1 MSIQKPFLILLI
13 SLALAPLR
21 VAIAAVAE
29 PPRVAMPEKHRALLK
44 EHCVSCHG
52 AEKQKGKFRVDDL
65 SFSLGDIET
74 SEKWQKVLNQMN
86 SGEMPPEEEKQPPNA
101 AKTDFLDDLSNVMVA
116 ARKALA
122 DRNGAIT
129 IRRLNRREYGNS
141 LRELLGV
148 EINATELPAD
158 TGNGAFD
165 TMGANLFMSG
175 NQLEQYLALGREA
188 LDEAFEWQAAM
199 GLERKI
205 RVEAEE
211 AASQKVRKKYQD
223 DLDALERAKKWVAAV
238 DAAMARPENA
248 EVVATLRKEAKSE
261 DSVRREWEKIKGAPA
276 PEDFGFVTKQNTA
289 DLAHHALQFGT
300 AAGKGYTRAYREAYL
315 GMPDVERGGY
325 LTVGGGLEM
334 LSHDHITLSVPREW
348 EMVSG
353 DYMFRVRIA
362 ATDKATPERKF
373 IEFGVAPVHTESP
386 FLSTHQVTGTM
397 QNPQII
403 EIPITLTRHHAER
416 ANRTLFI
423 REKGIRDHYTQA
435 QSKFGAA
442 KAKNGIGPDFA
453 IWVDWMELERIPD
466 SRKGQATAIAA
477 LGIPLDDKAAPGSE
491 EVRAALGGFCM
502 KAFRG
507 AMPEPGYIDK
517 LTRLYGSR
525 LEAGDKHSAALK
537 RALAVALSSP
547 QFLYLAEPVEDNER
561 RPLSAAE
568 LATRL
573 SYFLWGA
580 PPDATLLDLAA
591 RAELTKPEVL
601 AEQTQRLLD
610 DPRSRG
616 FTRPFVQQW
625 LGLERLDFF
634 EFNRKLFPR
643 FDASTKLAAREEIF
657 ATFEHIL
664 RENASVR
671 DFLKSDYAIINGV
684 LAEYYGIAGVES
696 DAFQKVALPENSA
709 RGGLLGMAAVM
720 AMGGNGEHTSPVER
734 GAWVLRKLLNDP
746 PPPAPANVPQ
756 ITRLAGKVL
765 TTRERLSA
773 HQEDA
778 QCASCHRKIDPIG
791 FGLENFD
798 AVGQWRTQDTY
809 QVMDETGKPVKGA
822 SKTWQID
829 ASATLHKG
837 PAFQDYFQ
845 LRDRIAEKSGAFSKG
860 FSETLIEYALGR
872 PIGFRDAP
880 LVAAM
885 VERAGQ
891 KRLAVREFIHA
902 LVESKEFQTK

>member
-1 MSIQKPFLILLI
+1 MSIRKPVLILLTP
-13 SLALAPLR
+13 LALASLR
-21 VAIAAVAE
+21 VAVAAAAE
-29 PPRVAMPEKHRALLK
+29 APRVAMPEKHRALLK

-52 AEKQKGKFRVDDL
+52 AEKQKGKFRVDNL
-65 SFSLGDIET
+65 SFSLADIET

-86 SGEMPPEEEKQPPNA
+86 SGEMPPEDERQPSNA

-158 TGNGAFD
+158 TGTGTFD

-175 NQLEQYLALGREA
+175 NQLDQYLALGREA
-188 LDEAFEWQAAM
+188 LDEAFEWQESM
-199 GLERKI
+199 GLERKV
-205 RVEAEE
+205 RAEAEE
-211 AASQKVRKKYQD
+211 ASLQVRKKYED
-223 DLDALERAKKWVAAV
+223 DLDALERARKWVTAV
-238 DAAMARPENA
+238 DTAIARPENV
-248 EVVATLRKEAKSE
+248 EVVAKLRRDARSA
-261 DSVRREWEKIKGAPA
+261 DAVRREWGKIKGAPA
-276 PEDFGFVTKQNTA
+276 PEEFGFITKQNTA
-289 DLAHHALQFGT
+289 DLANHALGFGT
-300 AAGKGYTRAYREAYL
+300 PAAKGYTRAYREAYL
-315 GMPDVERGGY
+315 AMPDVEKGAY
-325 LTVGGGLEM
+325 LTIGGGIDM
-334 LSHDHITLSVPREW
+334 LLHDCITLQVPREW
-348 EMVSG
+348 KTISG
-353 DYMFRVRIA
+353 DYILRVRLA
-362 ATDKATPERKF
+362 ATDKARPDRKF
-373 IEFGVAPVHTESP
+373 IEFGMAPRHTESP
-386 FLSTHQVTGTM
+386 FLSTHHVTGTM
-397 QNPQII
+397 TNPQII
-403 EIPITLTRHHAER
+403 EIPITLTRRHAER
-416 ANRTLFI
+416 GDRTLFI
-423 REKGIRDHYTQA
+423 REKGTHDHYTQA
-435 QSKFGAA
+435 KSKLGGA
-442 KAKNGIGPDFA
+442 KASNGIGPDFA

-466 SRKGQATAIAA
+466 SRKGEATAIAA
-477 LGIPLDDKAAPGSE
+477 LGIPLNDTAVPTAA
-491 EVRAALGGFCM
+491 EVRAAIGRFCM
-502 KAFRG
+502 KIFHG
-507 AMPEPGYIDK
+507 AKPEQGYIDK
-517 LTRLYGSR
+517 LASLYHARLR
-525 LEAGDKHSAALK
+525 AGDTHSAALK
-537 RALAVALSSP
+537 RALAVALASP
-547 QFLYLAEPVEDNER
+547 QFLYLAEPVGDHER
-561 RPLSAAE
+561 RPLSAPE

-573 SYFLWGA
+573 SYFLWGT
-580 PPDATLLDLAA
+580 PPDATLLALAA
-591 RAELTKPEVL
+591 RGELMKPGVL
-601 AEQTQRLLD
+601 AGQTKRLLN

-616 FTRPFVQQW
+616 FTRPFVHQW

-671 DFLKSDYAIINGV
+671 DLLKCDYAIINPV
-684 LAEYYGIAGVES
+684 LADYYGIAGIEG
-696 DAFQKVALPENSA
+696 DAFRKVALSGNSA

-734 GAWVLRKLLNDP
+734 GAWVLRKLLHDP

-756 ITRLAGKVL
+756 ITRLAGKVF

-809 QVMDETGKPVKGA
+809 QVMDETGKPVEG
-822 SKTWQID
+822 SSTTWQID
-829 ASATLHKG
+829 ASAALHKG
-837 PAFQDYFQ
+837 PAFQDYFE
-845 LRDRIAEKSGAFSKG
+845 LRDLIAEKSGAFSKG
-860 FSETLIEYALGR
+860 LSEALIEYALGR

-891 KRLAVREFIHA
+891 KHLALREFIHA
-902 LVESKEFQTK
+902 LVESKEFQSK